1 MLLLSCY
8 GLACVHPTLSCVQ
21 LGTNSLPAAGSM
33 AFEENGER
41 INDLKLI
48 LGRVAEVATMFDD
61 DGILIRFMN
70 GMQQG
75 NGIRD
80 APSANNLIGTVQF
93 NGMTPLGGQLDQK
106 VSYCH
111 LHVVT

>member
-1 MLLLSCY
+1 MSCSV
-8 GLACVHPTLSCVQ
+8 C
-21 LGTNSLPAAGSM
+21 AGSM
-33 AFEENGER
+33 AFEENGSR

-70 GMQQG
+70 GNAQG

-80 APSANNLIGTVQF
+80 AASVANLVSQVQF
-93 NGMTPLGGQLDQK
+93 NGMTPLGSQLDQK
-106 VSYCH
+106 VLATASVPVPLWPLALLH
-111 LHVVT
+111 LRS